1 MELFTILL
9 SALLGIISPVGIV
22 SDSVA
27 ETAIRSRLDSAEDLE
42 VRIDNAPSYQ
52 LVQGR
57 IDRVRIAGR
66 GLFPVEGVRIAVL
79 EVETDPIAINPSSL
93 RSGLQLDQPIQA
105 GVRLVLNAADL
116 DRALSSPRAAA
127 FFRTVNLGAF
137 GASSQ
142 GYQVVNP
149 QVEFLPD
156 QRLRLQATLQGEADD
171 RLAIVLESGLS
182 VLSGRQLQFVN
193 PALSINGEA
202 VPPELVA
209 IFADGISRQ
218 FDLRNY
224 ERSGITARILKLEI
238 TPSALQVAAFVRV
251 EPQAIPQGSRRNIGQ
266 RR

>member
-52 LVQGR
+52 LLQGR
-57 IDRVRIAGR
+57 VDRVRIAGR

-93 RSGLQLDQPIQA
+93 RSGIQLDQPIQA

-127 FFRTVNLGAF
+127 FFQTLLGAF
-137 GASSQ
+137 GSSSQ
-142 GYQVVNP
+142 GYEIVNP
-149 QVEFLPD
+149 HVEFLPD

-182 VLSGRQLQFVN
+182 VLSGRQIQFVN

-202 VPPELVA
+202 VPPEFVA

-218 FDLRNY
+218 FDLGNY

-251 EPQAIPQGSRRNIGQ
+251 EPQAIPQGSRRNVGQ